1 MIQPIVEGYG
11 EVPAVP
17 VLLRRLA
24 GLMEIPYLN
33 VGSPIRSKRTQLTQE
48 EGLKN
53 AVQMARSQPGCTGI
67 IVMFDADDDCPKELA
82 PRILKWAQDAAR
94 PLPCSVVLPKRE
106 YEGWFLACLE
116 SLLEARGI
124 QPAVP
129 YDKDAETKRDAK
141 GELESRFGEKFRYY
155 ERTDQPAL
163 SALADWALVHARSR
177 SFRKMAK
184 ETRSLFIA
192 AGLAPSCWP
201 N

>member
-24 GLMEIPYLN
+24 ELMDISFVK
-33 VGSPIRSKRTQLTQE
+33 VGSPIRSKRTLLTQE

-53 AVQMARSQPGCTGI
+53 TVQMARSQPGCTGI
-67 IVMFDADDDCPKELA
+67 IVLFDADDDCPKELA
-82 PRILKWAQDAAR
+82 PKILKWAQEAAN

-106 YEGWFLACLE
+106 YEGWFLACVE

-124 QPAVP
+124 QPALP
-129 YDKDAETKRDAK
+129 YDKDAEAKRDAK
-141 GELESRFGEKFRYY
+141 GELESRFGGEFRYY
-155 ERTDQPAL
+155 ERTDQPAF
-163 SALADWALVHARSR
+163 SALADLALVHARSR
-177 SFRKMAK
+177 SFRKLAK

-192 AGLAPSCWP
+192 AGLAPSSWP